1 MATNLAEVLTLA
13 ARPTPCD
20 NDERTWLEFRDNLES
35 CLTPVSG
42 KYVAFLEDAESQTV
56 VNVAAG
62 TDETPVLIRELSHT
76 RYALLATDHGTNSE
90 TGATSATQKRVRSL
104 ETAGGGKRTKDTG
117 SKIVASCA
125 ATRNGGNIRWT
136 STRTSRRQ
144 SWVTT

>member
-1 MATNLAEVLTLA
+1 MATNLAELLTLA
-13 ARPTPCD
+13 SRPSPCD

-136 STRTSRRQ
+136 STKTSRRQ